1 MVYVKFCVASSLINE
16 SFRDSIPHE
25 SAPVDSFTVQSFFA
39 QNTSCQTHTDHATR
53 DICIN
58 RPHLALGVGDAA

>member
-25 SAPVDSFTVQSFFA
+25 SAPVDSFTVQPFLHKTLRVKHTQTTLLA
-39 QNTSCQTHTDHATR
+39 TSVSTGR
-53 DICIN
+53 I
-58 RPHLALGVGDAA
+58 